1 MAFEIQEL
9 IRIFVYDLNL
19 KIEIVMTPQTSLT
32 ADDRKQIC
40 KAYRELLTMTADIL
54 QVNDIKNVRSI
65 FKIAEENTDLDKY
78 KAKTFPALLH
88 SLQVARIVVDE
99 IGLGRSSLI
108 SAVLYEVLQNAD
120 VPSSKIRELFGE
132 TTEIICSG
140 LVKVKELY
148 GKQSAVENDNF
159 RKLLFTFAKDVRVI
173 LVILAD
179 RLNLMRHMK
188 SFCEEEQKS
197 ISAEVSY
204 LYAPLAHR
212 MGLYGIKSEMED
224 LSLKYMNRE
233 IYDSIAGK
241 LNETK
246 RSREEYIDSF
256 IAPLRKALAETGMKF
271 EMKGRTKTISS
282 IYNKLKKKHVE
293 LENIYDLFAIRI
305 IIDCDPKDEKA
316 ECWRAYSIVTDMY
329 KPNPVRL
336 KDWISVPK
344 SNGYESLHITVFG
357 PKDRWV
363 EVQIRTK
370 RMDEIA
376 EKGFCAHW
384 KYKGIKTEANM
395 ELWLANIREVLEN
408 PELNSVDF
416 IEDFKLNLYDK
427 EVFAFTPKG
436 DLRRLAKGATVLD
449 FAFDIHTKVGC
460 HCTGGIVNDK
470 NVSLR
475 YVLQNGDTVSVL
487 TNPHQ
492 EPKQDW
498 MNYVVTARAKTK
510 LRQALREQTFKQA
523 EIGKELLDRRL
534 KNWKLEIDD
543 ATQRLLMK
551 EYGYKDINVF
561 FSAVGEE
568 KITATE
574 IKDFLDRLA
583 HEKQLLTEQTRT
595 TTVEG
600 FHANDREEKEHSKS
614 VLVLDKGLTDIDFS
628 LAHCCNPIF
637 GDPVFAFVSATGG
650 VKIHRIG
657 CHNEAE
663 MRRKYG
669 YRIMDAKWSG
679 EQGQAMPV
687 MLHVSG
693 NDDIGIMSNISQLFA
708 AEKDVKLRNINVDS
722 TEGGFDGSITVLVN
736 NAKSLDAIIKKV
748 KAIKGVRKVERL
760 ETR

>member
-1 MAFEIQEL
+1 
-9 IRIFVYDLNL
+9 
-19 KIEIVMTPQTSLT
+19 MTPQTTLT
-32 ADDRKQIC
+32 AGDRKQIC
-40 KAYRELLTMTADIL
+40 KAYRELLVLSVDIL
-54 QVNDIKNVRSI
+54 QADDIKKVRSI
-65 FKIAEENTDLDKY
+65 FKMAGENADLGKY
-78 KAKTFPALLH
+78 KAKDFPALLH

-120 VPSSKIRELFGE
+120 VPSAKIRELFGE
-132 TTEIICSG
+132 TTEVICSG

-188 SFCEEEQKS
+188 SFCEDEQKS

-282 IYNKLKKKHVE
+282 IYNKLKKKHVD

-370 RMDEIA
+370 RMDEVA

-408 PELNSVDF
+408 PDLNSVDF

-583 HEKQLLTEQTRT
+583 REKQLQTEQART

-600 FHANDREEKEHSKS
+600 FHANDREEKEHTKS

-708 AEKDVKLRNINVDS
+708 SEKDVKLRNINVDS

-736 NAKSLDAIIKKV
+736 NAKVLDAIIKKV

>member
-1 MAFEIQEL
+1 
-9 IRIFVYDLNL
+9 
-19 KIEIVMTPQTSLT
+19 MTPQTSLT
-32 ADDRKQIC
+32 NEDRKLVC
-40 KAYRELLTMTADIL
+40 RAYRKLLTLTADTL
-54 QVNDIKNVRSI
+54 QKEDIRNVRSV
-65 FKIAEENTDLDKY
+65 FRMAEEKADLGKY
-78 KAKTFPALLH
+78 KAGGFPAILH
-88 SLQVARIVVDE
+88 SLQVATIVADE
-99 IGLGRSSLI
+99 IGLGRSSVI
-108 SAVLYEVLQNAD
+108 AAALYEVLLMAD
-120 VPSSKIRELFGE
+120 IPTDTIKSYFGD
-132 TTEIICSG
+132 TTQAICTG
-140 LVKVKELY
+140 LMKVRELY

-188 SFCEEEQKS
+188 AFDADSQKS
-197 ISAEVSY
+197 VSSEVSY

-224 LSLKYMNRE
+224 LALKYMNRE
-233 IYDSIAGK
+233 VYDSIAGK

-246 RSREEYIDSF
+246 KSREEYIENF
-256 IAPLRKALAETGMKF
+256 IAPLRKALAGTGMKF

-282 IYNKLKKKHVE
+282 IYNKLKKKNVE

-305 IIDCDPKDEKA
+305 IIDCEAKDEKA

-344 SNGYESLHITVFG
+344 SNGYESLHITVLG
-357 PKDRWV
+357 PDSRWV

-370 RMDEIA
+370 RMDEVA

-449 FAFDIHTKVGC
+449 FAFDIHTNVGR
-460 HCTGGIVNDK
+460 HCTGAIVNDK

-475 YVLQNGDTVSVL
+475 YVLQNGDTVSIL
-487 TNPHQ
+487 TSPHQ

-510 LRQALREQTFKQA
+510 LRQALREQTFKMA

-551 EYGYKDINVF
+551 EFGYKDINVF

-568 KITATE
+568 KITASD
-574 IKDFLDRLA
+574 IKDFLDKLA
-583 HEKQLLTEQTRT
+583 HEREQSQSDTARA
-595 TTVEG
+595 TVED
-600 FHANDREEKEHSKS
+600 FHTPPADDAKGRPGS

-628 LAHCCNPIF
+628 LAHCCNPIY

-657 CHNEAE
+657 CHNEPE
-663 MRRKYG
+663 MRRRYG
-669 YRIMDAKWSG
+669 YRIMDARWSG
-679 EQGQAMPV
+679 IEGQAMPV

-708 AEKDVKLRNINVDS
+708 TEKDAKLRNINVDS
-722 TEGGFDGSITVLVN
+722 TEGGFDGTITVLVN
-736 NAKSLDAIIKKV
+736 NAGILDSMIKKV
-748 KAIKGVRKVERL
+748 RAVKGVRKVERI

>member
-1 MAFEIQEL
+1 M
-9 IRIFVYDLNL
+9 
-19 KIEIVMTPQTSLT
+19 
-32 ADDRKQIC
+32 
-40 KAYRELLTMTADIL
+40 
-54 QVNDIKNVRSI
+54 
-65 FKIAEENTDLDKY
+65 
-78 KAKTFPALLH
+78 
-88 SLQVARIVVDE
+88 
-99 IGLGRSSLI
+99 
-108 SAVLYEVLQNAD
+108 
-120 VPSSKIRELFGE
+120 
-132 TTEIICSG
+132 
-140 LVKVKELY
+140 
-148 GKQSAVENDNF
+148 
-159 RKLLFTFAKDVRVI
+159 
-173 LVILAD
+173 
-179 RLNLMRHMK
+179 
-188 SFCEEEQKS
+188 
-197 ISAEVSY
+197 
-204 LYAPLAHR
+204 
-212 MGLYGIKSEMED
+212 
-224 LSLKYMNRE
+224 
-233 IYDSIAGK
+233 
-241 LNETK
+241 
-246 RSREEYIDSF
+246 
-256 IAPLRKALAETGMKF
+256 
-271 EMKGRTKTISS
+271 
-282 IYNKLKKKHVE
+282 
-293 LENIYDLFAIRI
+293 
-305 IIDCDPKDEKA
+305 
-316 ECWRAYSIVTDMY
+316 
-329 KPNPVRL
+329 
-336 KDWISVPK
+336 
-344 SNGYESLHITVFG
+344 
-357 PKDRWV
+357 
-363 EVQIRTK
+363 
-370 RMDEIA
+370 
-376 EKGFCAHW
+376 
-384 KYKGIKTEANM
+384 
-395 ELWLANIREVLEN
+395 
-408 PELNSVDF
+408 
-416 IEDFKLNLYDK
+416 
-427 EVFAFTPKG
+427 
-436 DLRRLAKGATVLD
+436 
-449 FAFDIHTKVGC
+449 
-460 HCTGGIVNDK
+460 NDK

-736 NAKSLDAIIKKV
+736 NAKALDAIIKKV

>member
-1 MAFEIQEL
+1 MA
-9 IRIFVYDLNL
+9 
-19 KIEIVMTPQTSLT
+19 TQTSLRPE
-32 ADDRKQIC
+32 DRRQIC
-40 KAYRELLTMTADIL
+40 TAYRKLLSLTSDSVSPVDVA
-54 QVNDIKNVRSI
+54 NVRSV
-65 FKIAEENTDLDKY
+65 FRMAEQTADLGKY
-78 KAKTFPALLH
+78 KAPGFTSILH
-88 SLQVARIVVDE
+88 SLQVATIVADE
-99 IGLGRSSLI
+99 IGLGRSSI
-108 SAVLYEVLQNAD
+108 IAAALYEVILMAEI
-120 VPSSKIRELFGE
+120 PSETIKDLFGD
-132 TTEIICSG
+132 TTATICAG
-140 LVKVKELY
+140 LIKVRELY
-148 GKQSAVENDNF
+148 GKQSAIENDNF

-188 SFCEEEQKS
+188 AFDTDSQKS

-224 LSLKYMNRE
+224 SSLKYMNRE
-233 IYDSIAGK
+233 VYDSIASK

-246 RSREEYIDSF
+246 KDREAYIANF
-256 IAPLRKALAETGMKF
+256 IAPLKKALAETGMKF

-282 IYNKLKKKHVE
+282 IYNKLKKKNIG

-305 IIDCDPKDEKA
+305 IIDCEPKDEKA

-357 PKDRWV
+357 PQNRWV

-370 RMDEIA
+370 RMDEVA

-449 FAFDIHTKVGC
+449 FAFDIHTNVGR
-460 HCTGGIVNDK
+460 HCTGAIVNDK

-475 YVLQNGDTVSVL
+475 YVLQNGDTVSIL
-487 TNPHQ
+487 TSPHQ

-498 MNYVVTARAKTK
+498 MNYVVTAKAKTK
-510 LRQALREQTFKQA
+510 LRQALREQTFKRA

-534 KNWKLEIDD
+534 KNWKLELDD
-543 ATQRLLMK
+543 STQRLLMK
-551 EYGYKDINVF
+551 EFGYKDINVF
-561 FSAVGEE
+561 FSAVGDE
-568 KITATE
+568 KISAAE

-583 HEKQLLTEQTRT
+583 
-595 TTVEG
+595 
-600 FHANDREEKEHSKS
+600 EEKEQSQSEPMRTTSAEEFHTNAEEETGRSSSS

-628 LAHCCNPIF
+628 LAHCCNPIY

-657 CHNEAE
+657 CHNEPE
-663 MRRKYG
+663 MRRKFG
-669 YRIMDAKWSG
+669 YRIIDARWSG
-679 EQGQAMPV
+679 VVGEAMPV

-693 NDDIGIMSNISQLFA
+693 DDNIGIMSNISQLFA
-708 AEKDVKLRNINVDS
+708 AEREVKLRNINVDS
-722 TEGGFDGSITVLVN
+722 TEGGFDGTMTVLVS
-736 NAKSLDAIIKKV
+736 NASVLNSVIKKV
-748 KAIKGVRKVERL
+748 KAVKGVRKVERL

>member
-1 MAFEIQEL
+1 MTSQTPLTTDERAA
-9 IRIFVYDLNL
+9 IRAAYHNLL
-19 KIEIVMTPQTSLT
+19 KIS
-32 ADDRKQIC
+32 ADTIEPDDVR
-40 KAYRELLTMTADIL
+40 R
-54 QVNDIKNVRSI
+54 VRSV
-65 FKIAEENTDLDKY
+65 FRMAEESADLGVS
-78 KAKTFPALLH
+78 KAKGFPAILH
-88 SLQVARIVVDE
+88 SLQVATIVADE
-99 IGLGRSSLI
+99 IGLGRASII
-108 SAVLYEVLQNAD
+108 SAALYEVILNAEI
-120 VPSSKIRELFGE
+120 PENKIKELFGE
-132 TTEIICSG
+132 TTALICQG
-140 LVKVKELY
+140 LVKVRELY

-188 SFCEEEQKS
+188 AFDPDSQKS
-197 ISAEVSY
+197 ISSEVSY

-212 MGLYGIKSEMED
+212 MGLYTIKSEMED

-233 IYDSIAGK
+233 VYDSIASK

-246 RSREEYIDSF
+246 KSREEYIENF
-256 IAPLRKALAETGMKF
+256 IAPLRKALTETGMKF

-282 IYNKLKKKHVE
+282 IYNKLKKKNVD
-293 LENIYDLFAIRI
+293 LANIYDLFAIRI
-305 IIDCDPKDEKA
+305 IIDCAPKDEKA

-357 PKDRWV
+357 PKERWV

-370 RMDEIA
+370 RMDEVA

-384 KYKGIKTEANM
+384 KYKGIKSEANM

-449 FAFDIHTKVGC
+449 FAFDIHTNVGR
-460 HCTGGIVNDK
+460 HCTGAIVNDK

-475 YVLQNGDTVSVL
+475 YVLQNGDTVSIL
-487 TNPHQ
+487 TSPHQ

-510 LRQALREQTFKQA
+510 LRQSLREQTFKRA

-543 ATQRLLMK
+543 STQRLLMK
-551 EYGYKDINVF
+551 EFGYKDINVF

-568 KITATE
+568 KITASE
-574 IKDFLDRLA
+574 IKDFLDRLT
-583 HEKQLLTEQTRT
+583 Q
-595 TTVEG
+595 
-600 FHANDREEKEHSKS
+600 EKEQSQSEPSKTATAENFHTNIDDAEKEKGRGGS

-669 YRIMDAKWSG
+669 YRIMEARWNG
-679 EQGQAMPV
+679 VQGQAMPV

-708 AEKDVKLRNINVDS
+708 TEKDIKLRNINVDS
-722 TEGGFDGSITVLVN
+722 TEGGFDGTITVLVN
-736 NAKSLDAIIKKV
+736 NASTLDAVIKKV
-748 KAIKGVRKVERL
+748 KAVKGVRKVERI

>member
-1 MAFEIQEL
+1 MA
-9 IRIFVYDLNL
+9 
-19 KIEIVMTPQTSLT
+19 TQTSLN
-32 ADDRKQIC
+32 AEDRRLIC
-40 KAYRELLTMTADIL
+40 TAYRKLLNLTSDII
-54 QVNDIKNVRSI
+54 QPVDVKNVRSI
-65 FKIAEENTDLDKY
+65 FRMAEESADLGKY
-78 KAKTFPALLH
+78 KAEGFPSILH
-88 SLQVARIVVDE
+88 SLQVATIVADE
-99 IGLGRSSLI
+99 IGLGRASVIAAS
-108 SAVLYEVLQNAD
+108 LYEVILMAD
-120 VPSSKIRELFGE
+120 IPSDKIKELFGD
-132 TTEIICSG
+132 TTAAICSG
-140 LVKVKELY
+140 LIKVRELY
-148 GKQSAVENDNF
+148 GKESAIENDNF

-188 SFCEEEQKS
+188 AFDSDSQKS

-233 IYDSIAGK
+233 VYDSIASK

-246 RSREEYIDSF
+246 KSREEYIANF
-256 IAPLRKALAETGMKF
+256 IAPLKKALSETGMKF

-282 IYNKLKKKHVE
+282 IYNKLKKKNIG

-305 IIDCDPKDEKA
+305 IIDCDLKDEKA

-357 PKDRWV
+357 PDNRWV

-370 RMDEIA
+370 RMDEVA

-449 FAFDIHTKVGC
+449 FAFDIHTNVGR
-460 HCTGGIVNDK
+460 HCTGAIVNDK

-475 YVLQNGDTVSVL
+475 YVLQNGDTVSIL
-487 TNPHQ
+487 TSPHQ

-510 LRQALREQTFKQA
+510 LRQALREQTFKRA

-534 KNWKLEIDD
+534 KNWKAEIDD
-543 ATQRLLMK
+543 STLRMLMK
-551 EYGYKDINVF
+551 ELGYKDINVF

-568 KITATE
+568 KISATE
-574 IKDFLDRLA
+574 IKDFIDRLA
-583 HEKQLLTEQTRT
+583 REKELSQSEPGKTA
-595 TTVEG
+595 TVED
-600 FHANDREEKEHSKS
+600 FHANTSSQDKRSNS
-614 VLVLDKGLTDIDFS
+614 VLVLDKGLTNIDFT
-628 LAHCCNPIF
+628 LAHCCNPIY

-669 YRIMDAKWSG
+669 YRIIDARWSG
-679 EQGQAMPV
+679 IVGEAMPV

-693 NDDIGIMSNISQLFA
+693 NDDIGIMSNISQLISS
-708 AEKDVKLRNINVDS
+708 EKDVKLRNINVDS
-722 TEGGFDGSITVLVN
+722 TEGGFDGTMTVLVS
-736 NAKSLDAIIKKV
+736 NASVLDSIIKKV
-748 KAIKGVRKVERL
+748 KAVKGVRKVERL

>member
-1 MAFEIQEL
+1 MA
-9 IRIFVYDLNL
+9 
-19 KIEIVMTPQTSLT
+19 TQTSLNT
-32 ADDRKQIC
+32 EDRRLIRA
-40 KAYRELLTMTADIL
+40 AYRKLRNLTSDVVEPADI
-54 QVNDIKNVRSI
+54 RSI
-65 FKIAEENTDLDKY
+65 RSVFRMAEESTDLGKY
-78 KAKTFPALLH
+78 KAPGFPFILH
-88 SLQVARIVVDE
+88 SLQVATIVADE
-99 IGLGRSSLI
+99 IGLGRSSVI
-108 SAVLYEVLQNAD
+108 AASLYD
-120 VPSSKIRELFGE
+120 VILMSEIPSDTIKDLFGE
-132 TTEIICSG
+132 TTAAICSG
-140 LVKVKELY
+140 LIKVRELY
-148 GKQSAVENDNF
+148 GKESAIENDNF

-188 SFCEEEQKS
+188 AFAPDSQKS

-233 IYDSIAGK
+233 VYDSIASK

-246 RSREEYIDSF
+246 KSREEYIANF
-256 IAPLRKALAETGMKF
+256 IAPLKKALSDTGMKF

-282 IYNKLKKKHVE
+282 IYNKLKKKNVD
-293 LENIYDLFAIRI
+293 LDSIYDLFAIRI
-305 IIDCDPKDEKA
+305 IIDCDIKDEKA

-357 PKDRWV
+357 PNNRWV

-370 RMDEIA
+370 RMDEVA

-449 FAFDIHTKVGC
+449 FAFDIHTNVGR
-460 HCTGGIVNDK
+460 HCTGAIVNDK

-487 TNPHQ
+487 TSPHQ

-534 KNWKLEIDD
+534 KNWKLELDD
-543 ATQRLLMK
+543 STQRQLMK

-568 KITATE
+568 KISASE
-574 IKDFLDRLA
+574 IKDYLDRLA
-583 HEKQLLTEQTRT
+583 HEKEQSQNEAVKAATA
-595 TTVEG
+595 ED
-600 FHANDREEKEHSKS
+600 FHANTGEPAGHSSS
-614 VLVLDKGLTDIDFS
+614 VLILEKGLTNIDFS
-628 LAHCCNPIF
+628 LAHCCNPIY
-637 GDPVFAFVSATGG
+637 GDPVFAFVSASGG

-657 CHNEAE
+657 CHNEPE

-669 YRIMDAKWSG
+669 YRIIDAKWSG
-679 EQGQAMPV
+679 VVGEAMPV

-708 AEKDVKLRNINVDS
+708 SEKDVKLRNINVDS
-722 TEGGFDGSITVLVN
+722 TEGGFDGTMTVLVN
-736 NAKSLDAIIKKV
+736 NAKALDSVIKKV
-748 KAIKGVRKVERL
+748 KAVKGVRKVERL

>member
-1 MAFEIQEL
+1 M
-9 IRIFVYDLNL
+9 
-19 KIEIVMTPQTSLT
+19 
-32 ADDRKQIC
+32 
-40 KAYRELLTMTADIL
+40 
-54 QVNDIKNVRSI
+54 
-65 FKIAEENTDLDKY
+65 AEESADLGKY
-78 KAKTFPALLH
+78 KAIGFPSILH
-88 SLQVARIVVDE
+88 SLQVATIVADE
-99 IGLGRSSLI
+99 IGLGRASVIAAS
-108 SAVLYEVLQNAD
+108 LYEVILMAD
-120 VPSSKIRELFGE
+120 IPSDKINELFGD
-132 TTEIICSG
+132 TTAAICSG
-140 LVKVKELY
+140 LIKVRELY
-148 GKQSAVENDNF
+148 GKESAIENDNF

-188 SFCEEEQKS
+188 AFDPDSQKS

-233 IYDSIAGK
+233 VYDSIASK

-246 RSREEYIDSF
+246 KSREEYIANF
-256 IAPLRKALAETGMKF
+256 IAPLKKALSETGMKF

-282 IYNKLKKKHVE
+282 IYNKLKKKNIG

-305 IIDCDPKDEKA
+305 IIDCDLKDEKA

-357 PKDRWV
+357 PDNRWV

-370 RMDEIA
+370 RMDEVA

-449 FAFDIHTKVGC
+449 FAFDIHTNVGR
-460 HCTGGIVNDK
+460 HCTGAIVNDK

-475 YVLQNGDTVSVL
+475 YVLQNGDTVSIL
-487 TNPHQ
+487 TSPHQ

-510 LRQALREQTFKQA
+510 LRQALREQTFKRA

-534 KNWKLEIDD
+534 KNWKAEIDD
-543 ATQRLLMK
+543 STLRQLMK
-551 EYGYKDINVF
+551 EFGYKDINVF

-568 KITATE
+568 KISATE

-583 HEKQLLTEQTRT
+583 REKELSQSEPGRT
-595 TTVEG
+595 ATVED
-600 FHANDREEKEHSKS
+600 FHTNASGPEKRSNS
-614 VLVLDKGLTDIDFS
+614 VLVLDKGLTNIDFT
-628 LAHCCNPIF
+628 LAHCCNPIY

-663 MRRKYG
+663 MRRRYG
-669 YRIMDAKWSG
+669 YRIIDARWSG
-679 EQGQAMPV
+679 IVGEAMPV

-693 NDDIGIMSNISQLFA
+693 NDDIGIMSNISQLFSS
-708 AEKDVKLRNINVDS
+708 EKDVKLRNINVDS
-722 TEGGFDGSITVLVN
+722 TEGGFDGTMTVLVSK
-736 NAKSLDAIIKKV
+736 ASVLDSIIKKV
-748 KAIKGVRKVERL
+748 KAVKGVRKVERL

>member
-1 MAFEIQEL
+1 MA
-9 IRIFVYDLNL
+9 
-19 KIEIVMTPQTSLT
+19 TQTSLK
-32 ADDRKQIC
+32 AEDRRLIC
-40 KAYRELLTMTADIL
+40 AAYRKLLNLTSDIIQPL
-54 QVNDIKNVRSI
+54 DVKNVRSI
-65 FKIAEENTDLDKY
+65 FRMAEESADLGKY
-78 KAKTFPALLH
+78 KAIGFPSILH
-88 SLQVARIVVDE
+88 SLQVATIVADE
-99 IGLGRSSLI
+99 IGLGRASVIAAS
-108 SAVLYEVLQNAD
+108 LYEVILMAD
-120 VPSSKIRELFGE
+120 IPSDKINELFGD
-132 TTEIICSG
+132 TTAAICSG
-140 LVKVKELY
+140 LIKVRELY
-148 GKQSAVENDNF
+148 GKESAIENDNF

-188 SFCEEEQKS
+188 AFDPDSQKS

-233 IYDSIAGK
+233 VYDSIASK

-246 RSREEYIDSF
+246 KSREEYIANF
-256 IAPLRKALAETGMKF
+256 IAPLKKALSETGMKF

-282 IYNKLKKKHVE
+282 IYNKLKKKNIG

-305 IIDCDPKDEKA
+305 IIDCDLKDEKA

-357 PKDRWV
+357 PDNRWV

-370 RMDEIA
+370 RMDEVA

-449 FAFDIHTKVGC
+449 FAFDIHTNVGR
-460 HCTGGIVNDK
+460 HCTGAIVNDK

-475 YVLQNGDTVSVL
+475 YVLQNGDTVSIL
-487 TNPHQ
+487 TSPHQ

-510 LRQALREQTFKQA
+510 LRQALREQTFKRA

-534 KNWKLEIDD
+534 KNWKAEIDD
-543 ATQRLLMK
+543 STLRQLMK
-551 EYGYKDINVF
+551 EFGYKDINVF

-568 KITATE
+568 KISATE

-583 HEKQLLTEQTRT
+583 REKELSQSEPGRT
-595 TTVEG
+595 ATVED
-600 FHANDREEKEHSKS
+600 FHTNASGPEKRSNS
-614 VLVLDKGLTDIDFS
+614 VLVLDKGLTNIDFT
-628 LAHCCNPIF
+628 LAHCCNPIY

-663 MRRKYG
+663 MRRRYG
-669 YRIMDAKWSG
+669 YRIIDARWSG
-679 EQGQAMPV
+679 IVGEAMPV

-693 NDDIGIMSNISQLFA
+693 NDDIGIMSNISQLFSS
-708 AEKDVKLRNINVDS
+708 EKDVKLRNINVDS
-722 TEGGFDGSITVLVN
+722 TEGGFDGTMTVLVSK
-736 NAKSLDAIIKKV
+736 ASVLDSIIKKV
-748 KAIKGVRKVERL
+748 KAVKGVRKVERL